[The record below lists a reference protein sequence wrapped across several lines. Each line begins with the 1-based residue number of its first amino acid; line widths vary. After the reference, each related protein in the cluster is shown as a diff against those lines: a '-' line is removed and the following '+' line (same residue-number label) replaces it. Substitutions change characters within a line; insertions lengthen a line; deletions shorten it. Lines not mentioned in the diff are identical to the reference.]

1 MKHTENKPYPL
12 EMADILREGIEKY
25 VQSHKLCSIQEKAV
39 LDICSCRSKEIGG
52 HIHQCDSCGYSHQ
65 SYNSCRNRHCP
76 KCQYVKQEQW
86 VDKLANTLIPGK
98 YYHVVFTIPKQLHGL
113 FYLNQRVCY
122 NILFGASSQ
131 ALQKVGSNPGFLGAQ
146 TGALSVL
153 HTWTQTLCYHPHI
166 HMLVP
171 AGGLSDDGME
181 WKSTGKKFFL
191 PGKVL
196 SRIFRGIMFRLL
208 KEALEKGKIKLP
220 ETISCFDQLKD
231 HLYQKDWNVYLKKS
245 FGGINSV
252 LKYLGRYTHRVAISN
267 SRLISFSGQEVS
279 FWYKDNKD
287 KGKRKIMTLETSEF
301 IRRFLQ
307 HILPNNFYKIRYIG
321 ILAMVNSK
329 TKKEQCLALIGTQM
343 YLPVMEGLNAMEVVG
358 VIKQTDP
365 FACPRCRE
373 GKMRVKAKTPG

>member
-12 EMADILREGIEKY
+12 EIADILREGIEKY
-25 VQSHKLCSIQEKAV
+25 VQSHNLCTIQEKAV
-39 LDICSCRSKEIGG
+39 LDICSCRSQEIGG
-52 HIHQCDSCGYSHQ
+52 HIHQCDNCGYSQQ

-86 VDKLANTLIPGK
+86 VDKLAHTLIPGK

-122 NILFGASSQ
+122 NILFGSSSQ
-131 ALQKVGSNPGFLGAQ
+131 ALQKAGCNPRFLGAQ

-171 AGGLSDDGME
+171 AGGLSDDSME
-181 WKSTGKKFFL
+181 WKNTGKKFFL

-196 SRIFRGIMFRLL
+196 SRIFRGIMVRHL

-220 ETISCFDQLKD
+220 ETISCFDKLKD
-231 HLYQKDWNVYLKKS
+231 YLYQKDWNVYLKKS

-287 KGKRKIMTLETSEF
+287 KGKRKIMTLETIEF

-321 ILAMVNSK
+321 ILAMANSK
-329 TKKEQCLALIGTQM
+329 T
-343 YLPVMEGLNAMEVVG
+343 N
-358 VIKQTDP
+358 
-365 FACPRCRE
+365 
-373 GKMRVKAKTPG
+373 